1 MAIELAPPTYTNGR
15 PTKLTPPIAEAII
28 DNILHG
34 CYASVACKAA
44 GIADTTLAE
53 WRRMGEEGRE
63 PYAGFASALKVAEAE
78 CEKRLSK
85 RLYDAGEQ
93 NWIATATI
101 LERRFPAR
109 WGRHDRVDHELSQ
122 QGIELLQEL
131 RKLGER
137 PQVVGP
143 VVDGEARELPE

>member
-1 MAIELAPPTYTNGR
+1 MAIELAPPTYTNGA
-15 PTKLTPPIAEAII
+15 PTKLTNQVAETII
-28 DNILHG
+28 DHILHG

-44 GIADTTLAE
+44 GITDTTLAE
-53 WRRMGEEGRE
+53 WRRMGGEGRE
-63 PYAGFASALKVAEAE
+63 PYAGFATALKAAEAE
-78 CEKRLSK
+78 CEQKLSK
-85 RLYDAGEQ
+85 RLYDAGEE

-137 PQVVGP
+137 PQVASP
-143 VVDGEARELPE
+143 VVEGEARELTE